1 MEGQL
6 LQAPEHLRLQP
17 ACIGLAAFATY
28 GCSRRHPRL
37 QPCSPT
43 VTYGCSLTHLRLQ
56 GARLRD
62 PVEWLFS
69 HAPLGWGHLS
79 YALYVLQSVGY
90 ALWPYETLGSSGQAL
105 FFLAFL
111 LGLSQVTLP
120 LTLSP
125 TRAYAYP

>member
-1 MEGQL
+1 VEEQL

-17 ACIGLAAFATY
+17 ACIGLAASATY

-43 VTYGCSLTHLRLQ
+43 VTYGCSPTHLRLQ

-69 HAPLGWGHLS
+69 HAPLAWGHLS

-90 ALWPYETLGSSGQAL
+90 ALWPYETLGSWQAL

-125 TRAYAYP
+125 TRA